1 MATKQEGDFG
11 RSDNNDVRLT
21 LSHTTLTQLVVTT
34 NSILVTNN
42 GHSDF
47 VMATKQ
53 EGDFDRS
60 DS

>member
-11 RSDNNDVRLT
+11 RSDNNDVRSDFE
-21 LSHTTLTQLVVTT
+21 SHNTYSIVVTT